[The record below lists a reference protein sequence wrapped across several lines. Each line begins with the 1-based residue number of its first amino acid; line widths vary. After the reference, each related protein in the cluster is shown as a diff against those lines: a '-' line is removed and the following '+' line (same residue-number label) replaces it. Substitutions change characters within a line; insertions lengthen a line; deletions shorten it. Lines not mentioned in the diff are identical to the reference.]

1 MLDFEI
7 FSEGMQQ
14 LKDYYH
20 GWWFKLDDTQ
30 DSSRILAEWYKAFSE
45 FGDGQ
50 FVDMITFYK
59 KVSSKGPNSPYD
71 LYAPMI
77 SAEYDCYLTA
87 DEAFLKVVTLIKS
100 TENDGCEYSNFKYD
114 GDRVRFLTLLDKYRF
129 LKDTYLEFEDG
140 FPLRLDDPYFINAF
154 KKAYAERVKRNIN
167 FSRIDYL
174 NGNASALKF
183 NGSKYLTGNNNMRLE
198 G

>member
-1 MLDFEI
+1 MLSKEL
-7 FSEGMQQ
+7 FSDGMQQ

-20 GWWFKLDDTQ
+20 GWWFKLDDAP
-30 DSSRILAEWYKAFSE
+30 DSLRVITEWYKAFSMFSDE
-45 FGDGQ
+45 Q
-50 FVDMITFYK
+50 FVDMITYYK

-77 SAEYDCYLTA
+77 NAEYDCYLTA

-100 TENDGCEYSNFKYD
+100 TENEGCEYSNYQYG
-114 GDRVRFLTLLDKYRF
+114 GDRERFLTLLNKYRF

-140 FPLRLDDPYFINAF
+140 FPQRKDDPYFINAF

-183 NGSKYLTGNNNMRLE
+183 NGVKYLTG
-198 G
+198 GTQK